1 LRTDTVFGLIAR
13 RLLSAIPLVAG
24 VLTLTFLLV
33 EAAPGR
39 PADLLL
45 GDGPVT
51 PELRARV
58 EAAYGLDQ
66 PAYARYA
73 SWIGNAL
80 RGDLGWSLSR
90 GRKVTRVLADALPHT
105 IGLALAA
112 LSIQLLLGILLGALH
127 VARPGGA
134 LDHGLG
140 LAGLLLASV
149 PTFWLGLMAILLFA
163 VAIPIF
169 PPSSVHS
176 IGANAWSFPARA
188 IDVLWHAAL
197 PSLVLGLGAAAI
209 VARFVRA
216 GLVAALGEGFVR
228 AARAR
233 GASRARLLWIHAL
246 PAAAGPVITLAG
258 LQLPVLVSGAVVV
271 EVVFGWPGMGR
282 VTYDAVMAQD
292 LPVVLAAVLL
302 ATILVIAGNLLADLG
317 LALVDP
323 RLRLGRTASR

>member
-1 LRTDTVFGLIAR
+1 VLGLIAR
-13 RLLSAIPLVAG
+13 RLLSAVPLVAG

-90 GRKVTRVLADALPHT
+90 GRKVTSVLADALPHT

-127 VARPGGA
+127 VLRPGGA

-140 LAGLLLASV
+140 LVGLLLASV

-163 VAIPIF
+163 VAVPIF
-169 PPSSVHS
+169 PPSSAHS

-216 GLVAALGEGFVR
+216 GLMAALGEGFVR

-233 GASRARLLWIHAL
+233 GASQARLLWVHAL

-317 LALVDP
+317 LAFVDP

>member
-1 LRTDTVFGLIAR
+1 VLGLIAR
-13 RLLSAIPLVAG
+13 RLLSAVPLIAG
-24 VLTLTFLLV
+24 VLTLTFLLI

-66 PAYARYA
+66 PAYVRYA
-73 SWIGNAL
+73 HWIGNAF

-90 GRKVTRVLADALPHT
+90 GRKVTSVLADALPLT
-105 IGLALAA
+105 IGLAAAA

-127 VARPGGA
+127 VVRPGGV

-140 LAGLLLASV
+140 WVGLLLASV
-149 PTFWLGLMAILLFA
+149 PSFWLGLMAILVFA
-163 VAIPIF
+163 VALPIF
-169 PPSSVHS
+169 PPSSAHS
-176 IGANAWSFPARA
+176 IGANAWSVPARLL
-188 IDVLWHAAL
+188 DTLWHALL

-209 VARFVRA
+209 IARFVRA
-216 GLVAALGEGFVR
+216 GLVTALGEGFVR

-233 GASRARLLWIHAL
+233 GASSARVLWIHAL

-258 LQLPVLVSGAVVV
+258 LQLPFLVSGAVVV

-317 LALVDP
+317 LAFVDP
-323 RLRLGRTASR
+323 RLRLGRTTSR

>member
-1 LRTDTVFGLIAR
+1 MLGLIAR
-13 RLLSAIPLVAG
+13 RLLSAVPLVIG

-33 EAAPGR
+33 EAAPGH

-45 GDGPVT
+45 GDGPVP
-51 PELRARV
+51 PEMRARI

-73 SWIGNAL
+73 SWIGNAF

-90 GRKVTRVLADALPHT
+90 GRKVTSVFADALPQT
-105 IGLALAA
+105 IGLAAAA
-112 LSIQLLLGILLGALH
+112 LAIQLLLGIVLGALH
-127 VARPGGA
+127 VVRAGGA
-134 LDHGLG
+134 VDHGLG
-140 LAGLLLASV
+140 LAGLVLASV

-163 VAIPIF
+163 VAVPIF
-169 PPSSVHS
+169 PPSSAHS
-176 IGANAWSFPARA
+176 IGADAWSLPARA
-188 IDVLWHAAL
+188 ADALWHAAL
-197 PSLVLGLGAAAI
+197 PSLVLGLGSAAVI
-209 VARFVRA
+209 ARFVRA
-216 GLVAALGEGFVR
+216 GLVQALGEGFVR

-233 GASRARLLWIHAL
+233 GASRARLLVVHAL

-258 LQLPVLVSGAVVV
+258 LQLPVLVSGALVV

-292 LPVVLAAVLL
+292 LPVVLAAIFL

-317 LALVDP
+317 LTLVDP
-323 RLRLGRTASR
+323 RLRVGRAASR

>member
-1 LRTDTVFGLIAR
+1 MLGLIVR

-80 RGDLGWSLSR
+80 RGDLGWSISR
-90 GRKVTRVLADALPHT
+90 GRQVTSVLADALPHT
-105 IGLALAA
+105 IGLAAAA
-112 LSIQLLLGILLGALH
+112 LSIQLLLGIFLGALH
-127 VARPGGA
+127 VVRPGGT

-140 LAGLLLASV
+140 FAGLLLASV
-149 PTFWLGLMAILLFA
+149 PTFWLGLMAILLFSVA
-163 VAIPIF
+163 VPLF
-169 PPSSVHS
+169 PPSSAHS
-176 IGANAWSFPARA
+176 IGAESWSFPARA
-188 IDVLWHAAL
+188 LDAVWHAML

-216 GLVAALGEGFVR
+216 GLVAALGDGFVR

-233 GASRARLLWIHAL
+233 GASPARVLRVHAL

-292 LPVVLAAVLL
+292 LPVVLAAVLF

-317 LALVDP
+317 LAFVDP

>member
-1 LRTDTVFGLIAR
+1 MLGLVAR
-13 RLLSAIPLVAG
+13 RLVSAVPLVAG

-45 GDGPVT
+45 GDGPV
-51 PELRARV
+51 PREMRARI

-73 SWIGNAL
+73 SWIGHTL

-90 GRKVTRVLADALPHT
+90 GRKVRSVFADSLPQT
-105 IGLALAA
+105 IGLAAGALA
-112 LSIQLLLGILLGALH
+112 IQLLLGVVLGALH
-127 VARPGGA
+127 VVRPGGA
-134 LDHGLG
+134 VDHGLG
-140 LAGLLLASV
+140 FAGLVLASV

-169 PPSSVHS
+169 PPSSAHS
-176 IGANAWSFPARA
+176 IGADALSLPARA
-188 IDVLWHAAL
+188 ADALWHAAL
-197 PSLVLGLGAAAI
+197 PSLVLGLGSAAI
-209 VARFVRA
+209 IARFVRA
-216 GLVAALGEGFVR
+216 SLVQALGEGFVR

-233 GASRARLLWIHAL
+233 GASRTRLLLVHAL

-258 LQLPVLVSGAVVV
+258 LQLPALVSGALVV

-292 LPVVLAAVLL
+292 LPVVLAAVFL
-302 ATILVIAGNLLADLG
+302 ATLLVIAGNLLAALG

-323 RLRLGRTASR
+323 RMRVGRADPR

>member
-1 LRTDTVFGLIAR
+1 MLGLVAR
-13 RLLSAIPLVAG
+13 RLVSALPLIAG

-45 GDGPVT
+45 GDGPVS

-58 EAAYGLDQ
+58 EAAYGLDR

-73 SWIGNAL
+73 SWIGSAL
-80 RGDLGWSLSR
+80 RGDLGWSISR
-90 GRKVTRVLADALPHT
+90 GRKVTSVLADALPST
-105 IGLALAA
+105 IGLAAAA
-112 LSIQLLLGILLGALH
+112 LAIQLLAGMLLGALH
-127 VARPGGA
+127 VVRPGGP
-134 LDHGLG
+134 LDHGIG
-140 LAGLLLASV
+140 AAGLVLASV
-149 PTFWLGLMAILLFA
+149 PTFWLGLMAILLLA
-163 VAIPIF
+163 VAVPIF
-169 PPSSVHS
+169 PPSSAHS
-176 IGANAWSFPARA
+176 IGAETWSLPARA
-188 IDVLWHAAL
+188 ADLAWHAAL
-197 PSLVLGLGAAAI
+197 PAIVLGVGSAAI

-216 GLVAALGEGFVR
+216 GLVAALGEGFAR

-233 GASRARLLWIHAL
+233 GVSRARLLALHAL

-258 LQLPVLVSGAVVV
+258 LQLPVLVSGALVV

-302 ATILVIAGNLLADLG
+302 STILVIAGNLLADVG

-323 RLRLGRTASR
+323 RLRIAKTSPR

>member
-1 LRTDTVFGLIAR
+1 M
-13 RLLSAIPLVAG
+13 
-24 VLTLTFLLV
+24 
-33 EAAPGR
+33 
-39 PADLLL
+39 
-45 GDGPVT
+45 
-51 PELRARV
+51 RARI

-73 SWIGNAL
+73 SWISNAC

-90 GRKVTRVLADALPHT
+90 GRKVTSVFADALPQT
-105 IGLALAA
+105 IGLAAAA
-112 LSIQLLLGILLGALH
+112 LAIQLLLGVVLGALH
-127 VARPGGA
+127 VVRPGGVV
-134 LDHGLG
+134 DHGLG

-163 VAIPIF
+163 VAIPMF
-169 PPSSVHS
+169 PPSSAHS
-176 IGANAWSFPARA
+176 IGAEAWSLPARA
-188 IDVLWHAAL
+188 GDALWHAAL
-197 PSLVLGLGAAAI
+197 PSLVLGLGSAAVI
-209 VARFVRA
+209 ARFLRA
-216 GLVAALGEGFVR
+216 GLVQALGQGFVR

-233 GASRARLLWIHAL
+233 GASRAHLLMVHAL

-292 LPVVLAAVLL
+292 VPVVLAAVLL

-317 LALVDP
+317 LAFVDP
-323 RLRLGRTASR
+323 RVRPGRAASR

>member
-1 LRTDTVFGLIAR
+1 MLGLIAR
-13 RLLSAIPLVAG
+13 RLLSAVPLVAG

-45 GDGPVT
+45 GDGPVP
-51 PELRARV
+51 PEMRARI

-73 SWIGNAL
+73 SWIGSAL
-80 RGDLGWSLSR
+80 RGDLGWSISR
-90 GRKVTRVLADALPHT
+90 GRTVRSVLADALPHT
-105 IGLALAA
+105 IGLAAAA
-112 LSIQLLLGILLGALH
+112 LAVQLLLGVLLGALH
-127 VARPGGA
+127 VVRPGGA

-140 LAGLLLASV
+140 LAGLVLASV
-149 PTFWLGLMAILLFA
+149 PTFWLGLMAILLLA
-163 VAIPIF
+163 VAVPIF
-169 PPSSVHS
+169 PPSSAHS
-176 IGANAWSFPARA
+176 IGADAWSFPARVLDA
-188 IDVLWHAAL
+188 LWHVAL
-197 PSLVLGLGAAAI
+197 PSLVLGLGSAAI
-209 VARFVRA
+209 IARFVRA
-216 GLVAALGEGFVR
+216 GLVQALGEGFVR

-233 GASRARLLWIHAL
+233 GASRTRLLVVHAL

-292 LPVVLAAVLL
+292 VPVVLAAVLL

-323 RLRLGRTASR
+323 RLRLGRAASN

>member
-1 LRTDTVFGLIAR
+1 LRTDTVLGLIAR
-13 RLLSAIPLVAG
+13 RLLSAVPLVAG

-39 PADLLL
+39 PVDLLL
-45 GDGPVT
+45 GDGPVP

-90 GRKVTRVLADALPHT
+90 GRKVTSVLADALPHT
-105 IGLALAA
+105 IGLAAAA
-112 LSIQLLLGILLGALH
+112 LSIQLLLGIFLGALH

-134 LDHGLG
+134 VDHGLG
-140 LAGLLLASV
+140 ALELVLASV
-149 PTFWLGLMAILLFA
+149 PGFWLGLMAILLFA
-163 VAIPIF
+163 VVIPMF
-169 PPSSVHS
+169 PPSSAHS
-176 IGANAWSFPARA
+176 IGAEAWSLPARA
-188 IDVLWHAAL
+188 LDALWHVAL
-197 PSLVLGLGAAAI
+197 PSLVLGLGAGAI
-209 VARFVRA
+209 LARFVRA
-216 GLVAALGEGFVR
+216 GLTRSMGEGFAR

-233 GASRARLLWIHAL
+233 GASRARLLWAHAL
-246 PAAAGPVITLAG
+246 PAAAGPVITLTG
-258 LQLPVLVSGAVVV
+258 LQLPLLVSGAVVV

-292 LPVVLAAVLL
+292 FPVVLAAVLL
-302 ATILVIAGNLLADLG
+302 ATLLVIAGNLLADLG
-317 LALVDP
+317 LFFVDP
-323 RLRLGRTASR
+323 RVRLGRTEGS

>member
-1 LRTDTVFGLIAR
+1 MLGLIAR
-13 RLLSAIPLVAG
+13 RLLSAVPLVAG

-45 GDGPVT
+45 GDGPVP
-51 PELRARV
+51 PELRQRI

-73 SWIGNAL
+73 AWLGNAF

-90 GRKVTRVLADALPHT
+90 GRKVTSVFADALPRT
-105 IGLALAA
+105 IELAALALA
-112 LSIQLLLGILLGALH
+112 IQLLLGVLLGALH
-127 VARPGGA
+127 VARPGGPV
-134 LDHGLG
+134 DHGLG
-140 LAGLLLASV
+140 VLELVVASV
-149 PTFWLGLMAILLFA
+149 PSFWLGLMAILALA

-169 PPSSVHS
+169 PPSSAHS
-176 IGANAWSFPARA
+176 IGASAWSFPARA
-188 IDVLWHAAL
+188 IDSLWHAAL
-197 PSLVLGLGAAAI
+197 PSLVLGLGAAAVI
-209 VARFVRA
+209 SRFVRA
-216 GLVAALGEGFVR
+216 GLVRSLGEGFVR

-233 GASRARLLWIHAL
+233 GASRARRLWVHAL
-246 PAAAGPVITLAG
+246 PAAVGPVITLAG

-292 LPVVLAAVLL
+292 FPVVLAAVLL
-302 ATILVIAGNLLADLG
+302 ATLLVIAGNLLADLG
-317 LALVDP
+317 LFVVDP
-323 RLRLGRTASR
+323 RLRLGRTGGR

>member
-1 LRTDTVFGLIAR
+1 MLGLIAR
-13 RLLSAIPLVAG
+13 RLLSAVPLVAG

-90 GRKVTRVLADALPHT
+90 GRKVTSVLADALPHT

-127 VARPGGA
+127 VVRPGGA

-140 LAGLLLASV
+140 LVGLLLASV

-163 VAIPIF
+163 VAVPIF
-169 PPSSVHS
+169 PPSSAHS

-216 GLVAALGEGFVR
+216 GLMAALGEGFVR

-233 GASRARLLWIHAL
+233 GASQARLLWVHAL

-317 LALVDP
+317 LAFVDP